1 MFGMLLVYP
10 GNKAVSFFF
19 IVLKRSIQVLQV
31 FMCTSHVLFTDARGL
46 NSDLSAVCLLNQQDI
61 SIP

>member
-10 GNKAVSFFF
+10 GNKDSFFF